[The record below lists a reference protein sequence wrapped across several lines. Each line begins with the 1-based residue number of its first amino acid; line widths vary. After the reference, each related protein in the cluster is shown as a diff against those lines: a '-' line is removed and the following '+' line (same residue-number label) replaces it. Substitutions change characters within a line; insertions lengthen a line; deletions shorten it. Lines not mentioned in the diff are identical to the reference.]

1 MAPLLQLP
9 MELSYTATIS
19 ARGTSRFYRSY
30 LSILMQVIKPV
41 KINVQAI
48 DQLCINS
55 SRVAQIAA
63 EEDSGIKLPVE
74 YHLISNSAN
83 LVFEEDFSSI
93 KWSAFLEEGDFW
105 FPDKT
110 SQQFGEIGRDVD
122 AITCGYY
129 RRSMFGNSKKFASA
143 GKPPISTLLLN
154 NWRSDRA
161 QPIKIVMTD
170 ASICVINS
178 FSKNG
183 PLKTILTF

>member
-1 MAPLLQLP
+1 MLNTLK
-9 MELSYTATIS
+9 
-19 ARGTSRFYRSY
+19 F
-30 LSILMQVIKPV
+30 
-41 KINVQAI
+41 
-48 DQLCINS
+48 
-55 SRVAQIAA
+55 
-63 EEDSGIKLPVE
+63 DSKCE
-74 YHLISNSAN
+74 TM
-83 LVFEEDFSSI
+83 
-93 KWSAFLEEGDFW
+93 GDR
-105 FPDKT
+105 FPDIT